1 MYIRDVQTARDVKI
15 GEVVA
20 HSTQVLDAEVGQ
32 LQDIGTKIQDGCHSV
47 SSFTVQPFNTCY

>member
-20 HSTQVLDAEVGQ
+20 HSTQVLDAQVSQ
-32 LQDIGTKIQDGCHSV
+32 LQDIGTKIQYGRHSV
-47 SSFTVQPFNTCY
+47 TYFTAQPFGMFY